1 MIILIRILNADAPR
15 RRAAD
20 WSTQERGQP
29 ERWPGDG
36 EAGRRAWPCLLR
48 RSVTKMVAAGAAAAA
63 VVVLAVVVIR
73 FNVGEFTVKD
83 SDMGTVPMA

>member
-48 RSVTKMVAAGAAAAA
+48 RSVTKMVAAGAA